1 VNAVSA
7 QTQALGFWQHAA
19 QDPGRLALVD
29 TEERRWSRAELAAQS
44 NQIANGLRALGLQ
57 QGDVV
62 AAILPN
68 CREFIALNLGIT
80 QIGLHLVP
88 INWHLAGPEVAY
100 ILQDSGARVLLT
112 HEQLAPTVN
121 AALRETRPEHLFA
134 LGNIEGFLDFNA
146 WVAAQNS
153 AIPSARVG
161 GTILN
166 YTSGTTGRPK
176 GVYRR
181 VRASMPPERCYD
193 PVIATARG
201 FGIRDEADNVHC
213 LGSPLYHTAPMQ
225 WTMQSLYM
233 GHAVV
238 VMNKWEPDRMLDL
251 IEKYRV
257 TTTHMVP
264 TQFVRLLKLP
274 QEVRARYDVSS
285 LKHVVHAAA
294 PCPVEVKRSMMNW
307 WGPILHE
314 YYGATEGGGTLSLPQ
329 DWLRYP
335 GTVGKAVGDMEI
347 KIMDEAGC
355 EVPRGEIGVVYMR
368 RLASTDFEYR
378 GDPEKTQQ
386 AKLGDY
392 FTVGDV
398 GHLNDAGYLFL
409 SDRKIDMI
417 ISGGANIYP
426 AEIESELILHPA
438 VADCAVFG
446 VPNDDWGEEIKAV
459 VQPADGIEGTEAL
472 TQELLQY
479 LSARIGKMK
488 LPKSI
493 DYMQALPRDANG
505 KLYKRRLRDPYWQGR
520 ERRI

>member
-1 VNAVSA
+1 
-7 QTQALGFWQHAA
+7 
-19 QDPGRLALVD
+19 
-29 TEERRWSRAELAAQS
+29 
-44 NQIANGLRALGLQ
+44 
-57 QGDVV
+57 
-62 AAILPN
+62 
-68 CREFIALNLGIT
+68 
-80 QIGLHLVP
+80 
-88 INWHLAGPEVAY
+88 
-100 ILQDSGARVLLT
+100 
-112 HEQLAPTVN
+112 
-121 AALRETRPEHLFA
+121 
-134 LGNIEGFLDFNA
+134 
-146 WVAAQNS
+146 
-153 AIPSARVG
+153 
-161 GTILN
+161 
-166 YTSGTTGRPK
+166 
-176 GVYRR
+176 
-181 VRASMPPERCYD
+181 
-193 PVIATARG
+193 
-201 FGIRDEADNVHC
+201 
-213 LGSPLYHTAPMQ
+213 
-225 WTMQSLYM
+225 
-233 GHAVV
+233 
-238 VMNKWEPDRMLDL
+238 
-251 IEKYRV
+251 
-257 TTTHMVP
+257 
-264 TQFVRLLKLP
+264 
-274 QEVRARYDVSS
+274 
-285 LKHVVHAAA
+285 VHAAA